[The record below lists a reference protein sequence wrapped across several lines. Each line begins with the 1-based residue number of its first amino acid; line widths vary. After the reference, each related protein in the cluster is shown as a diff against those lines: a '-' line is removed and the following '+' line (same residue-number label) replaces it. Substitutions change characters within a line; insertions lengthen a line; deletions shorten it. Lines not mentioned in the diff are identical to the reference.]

1 MFSRCSAAAPFPKKL
16 LYLLWKFQTH
26 SVCVSLG
33 SGLVQI
39 ELLVPI
45 DETID
50 YFFIPPIYK
59 YTCTQEMD
67 CSGSLG
73 QYGDSCHELSVE
85 SHLVLS
91 LKFSSAKAY
100 IIIALLAPFSPS
112 LFPEL

>member
-1 MFSRCSAAAPFPKKL
+1 MSP
-16 LYLLWKFQTH
+16 
-26 SVCVSLG
+26 G

-45 DETID
+45 DETIGD
-50 YFFIPPIYK
+50 FFISPIYQ

-85 SHLVLS
+85 SHLLLS

-100 IIIALLAPFSPS
+100 IVKALLAPFSPS